1 MSKKHMKPGVWRA
14 DSFRGVTR
22 DPKLN
27 PKNEKP
33 LEFCN
38 LSILVFSLLAKL
50 TYYLAHSALALASTH

>member
-1 MSKKHMKPGVWRA
+1 MMPGVWRA

-50 TYYLAHSALALASTH
+50 TYCLAHSADGAITCIVVYV